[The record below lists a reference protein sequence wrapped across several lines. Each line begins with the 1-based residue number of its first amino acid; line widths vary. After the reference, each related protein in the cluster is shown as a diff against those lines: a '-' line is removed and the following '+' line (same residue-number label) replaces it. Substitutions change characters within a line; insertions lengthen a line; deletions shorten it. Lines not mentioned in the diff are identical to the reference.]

1 MDDVAERFHG
11 ARLQLG
17 HCASRGAALL
27 QCSVH
32 LQPAFP
38 SRCHVPGMFHQQ
50 LKTRQERAAALHC
63 KQSGVRL
70 WRRGEANSV
79 SCSLN
84 ATEIA
89 EKKTLE
95 VWIVKGVW
103 ITKMLKTVSASFS

>member
-1 MDDVAERFHG
+1 MHVGSLGQVHQFVWQGGCYSLDDVAERFHG

-17 HCASRGAALL
+17 HCDSRGAALL

-63 KQSGVRL
+63 KHRV
-70 WRRGEANSV
+70 V
-79 SCSLN
+79 
-84 ATEIA
+84 
-89 EKKTLE
+89 
-95 VWIVKGVW
+95 
-103 ITKMLKTVSASFS
+103 